1 MDRRGRR
8 DAHVRVGAT
17 DLGSAYDFFV
27 QDNGPGIAPRV
38 QAKIWALFH
47 TLTPRS
53 TGGGEGTGIGLAIV
67 RQLVEMQGG
76 RAWVESEEGKGA
88 TFRFSWPKG
97 AVSLEGERRTPAAAS
112 HVS

>member
-1 MDRRGRR
+1 
-8 DAHVRVGAT
+8 
-17 DLGSAYDFFV
+17 V

-38 QAKIWALFH
+38 QEKIWALFH

-53 TGGGEGTGIGLAIV
+53 TDGEGTGIGLAIV

-88 TFRFSWPKG
+88 TFHFLWPKEV
-97 AVSLEGERRTPAAAS
+97 VSLEGERRTAAAAS
-112 HVS
+112 HAS